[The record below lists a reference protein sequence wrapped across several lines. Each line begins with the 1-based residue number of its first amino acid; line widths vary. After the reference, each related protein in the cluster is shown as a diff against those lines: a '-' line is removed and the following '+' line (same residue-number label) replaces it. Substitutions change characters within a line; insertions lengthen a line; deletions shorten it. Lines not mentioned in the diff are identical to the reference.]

1 MSIFSKVMG
10 MWSTDMAIDLGTA
23 NTLVYV
29 KGKGIVLNEPS
40 VVAIVN
46 EKGKNQVLAVG
57 EDAKQMLGRTP
68 GSIQA
73 IRPLRDGVIADFIV
87 TEEMIKH
94 FIKKVHQ
101 RSAFANPRIIICVPT
116 GSTPVE
122 RRAIQESAHAAGA
135 RKVQL
140 IEEPVAAAIGAGLPI
155 SEPTGSMIVD
165 IGGGTTEIAVMSLG
179 GIVYSQS
186 LRIAGDALDQSIVT
200 YMRKK
205 FNLLIGDSTAEKIKK
220 EIGTCI
226 PTNSDNTYI
235 MKGRDIRTGVP
246 KEVTLT
252 EKDSAEAMSPIIIQ
266 MIQALKD
273 ALEHTPP
280 ELSADLVD
288 MGLVLAGGGAYLKNL
303 DKLIS
308 KETGLPVSIAEDPLS
323 CVAIGTGKA
332 LEQEGIFSSI
342 ATTEG
347 SFNTIPFPF
356 T

>member
-186 LRIAGDALDQSIVT
+186 LRVAGDALDQSIVT

-226 PTNSDNTYI
+226 PTNSENTYI

-246 KEVTLT
+246 KEITLT
-252 EKDSAEAMSPIIIQ
+252 EKDSAEAMSPIITQ
-266 MIQALKD
+266 MIQAIKD
-273 ALEHTPP
+273 ALEQTPP

-332 LEQEGIFSSI
+332 LEQEGIFSSML
-342 ATTEG
+342 TEY
-347 SFNTIPFPF
+347 
-356 T
+356 

>member
-1 MSIFSKVMG
+1 MSIFQKMMG

-46 EKGKNQVLAVG
+46 DKGKNTVLAVG

-186 LRIAGDALDQSIVT
+186 LRLAGDALDHAIIT
-200 YMRKK
+200 FMRKR
-205 FNLLIGDSTAEKIKK
+205 FNLLIGESTAEKIKK
-220 EIGTCI
+220 EIGSAI
-226 PTNSDNTYI
+226 PSNSENTYI
-235 MKGRDIRTGVP
+235 MKGRDVRTGVP
-246 KEVTLT
+246 KEVKLT
-252 EKDSAEAMSPIIIQ
+252 EKDTAEALAPVIAQIV
-266 MIQALKD
+266 AAVRE
-273 ALEHTPP
+273 ALENTPP
-280 ELSADLVD
+280 ELAADLVD
-288 MGLVLAGGGAYLKNL
+288 MGMVFAGGGAYLKNL
-303 DKLIS
+303 DKLIAR
-308 KETGLPVSIAEDPLS
+308 ETGLPVSIAEDPLS
-323 CVAIGTGKA
+323 CVALGTGKA
-332 LEQEGIFSSI
+332 LEQEGIFN
-342 ATTEG
+342 AMLTEY
-347 SFNTIPFPF
+347 
-356 T
+356 

>member
-1 MSIFSKVMG
+1 MSIFQKMMG
-10 MWSTDMAIDLGTA
+10 MWSMDMAIDLGTA

-186 LRIAGDALDQSIVT
+186 LRVAGDALDQSIVS

-226 PTNSDNTYI
+226 PTNNDNTYI

-252 EKDSAEAMSPIIIQ
+252 ERDSAEAMSPIIQQ
-266 MIQALKD
+266 MIQAIKD
-273 ALEHTPP
+273 ALEQTPP

-332 LEQEGIFSSI
+332 LEQEGIFSSML
-342 ATTEG
+342 TEY
-347 SFNTIPFPF
+347 
-356 T
+356 

>member
-46 EKGKNQVLAVG
+46 ERGKNQVLAVG

-186 LRIAGDALDQSIVT
+186 LRVAGDALDQSIVT

-252 EKDSAEAMSPIIIQ
+252 EKDSAEAMSPIITQ
-266 MIQALKD
+266 MIQAIKD
-273 ALEHTPP
+273 ALEQTPP

-332 LEQEGIFSSI
+332 LEQEGIFSSML
-342 ATTEG
+342 TEY
-347 SFNTIPFPF
+347 
-356 T
+356 